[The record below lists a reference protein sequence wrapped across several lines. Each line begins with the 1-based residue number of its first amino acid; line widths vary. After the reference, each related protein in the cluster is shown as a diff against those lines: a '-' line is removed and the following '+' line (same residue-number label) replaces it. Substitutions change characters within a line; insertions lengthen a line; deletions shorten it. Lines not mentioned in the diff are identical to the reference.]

1 MPKQE
6 DTIKDASASIKREA
20 AVKPCLLY
28 TSILIK
34 VKYSKLSLDNDNA
47 ERQLM
52 GKSHMTSP

>member
-1 MPKQE
+1 MSIITE
-6 DTIKDASASIKREA
+6 EIKSLEKRRRQD
-20 AVKPCLLY
+20 
-28 TSILIK
+28 ILIK